1 MYGERMQ
8 ILITPEQRHRLEDES
23 RDTGL
28 SVAAL
33 VRAALDARYGSG
45 PTREQRVAAAEY
57 LTTGGTAEH
66 LSIEELNEI
75 INDRHGEAWDRLEAQ
90 RGLR

>member
-1 MYGERMQ
+1 MYSQRMQ
-8 ILITPEQRHRLEDES
+8 ILITPEQRRRLEDES

-33 VRAALDARYGSG
+33 VRAALDARYGGG
-45 PTREQRVAAAEY
+45 PTREERMAAAHY

-66 LSIEELNEI
+66 LPIDELNALI
-75 INDRHGEAWDRLEAQ
+75 DDRHGEEWDRLEAS
-90 RGLR
+90 RR

>member
-1 MYGERMQ
+1 MYSQRMQ
-8 ILITPEQRHRLEDES
+8 ILITPEQRRRLEDES
-23 RDTGL
+23 RSTGV

-45 PTREQRVAAAEY
+45 PTREERMAAAEY

-66 LSIEELNEI
+66 IPIEELNELI
-75 INDRHGEAWDRLEAQ
+75 DSRFDDEMERIEAQ
-90 RGLR
+90 RR